1 LGALLGR
8 GGLVALLAALLY
20 GALSFCA
27 SAVHAQSA
35 LSTQESTSP
44 FVALILPVKSKQLRT
59 AAETVRAGVLAQE
72 QAAGAGWPRVRV
84 FETGDGEAEASEQ
97 FVKAWESG
105 AVAVIGPL
113 TRSALSDM
121 ANNVSHFP
129 IPVVALNHFDETTP
143 RRSNL
148 FSLSLSLEQDAQQVA
163 ALMRE
168 EGVRNPVLILSE
180 ARAVAGLSK
189 RMAQGFRAGWGE
201 DLPAFEWRDVKQDGG
216 SLKHHLAGYDAI
228 FLAVD
233 ARTASQIRPYLGT
246 GRPIYATSQ
255 IDPGRHGG
263 MLLIDLAGIRYLEAP
278 WLAEPDLPGYE
289 VYARTR
295 SPANDIERLFA
306 LGADAW
312 IVAQK
317 LARGETLRDEPGLSG
332 MLTLDEDQIVR
343 RQLVARALVVNVAPT
358 PLPAPTDESVPI
370 ETLPFPFSQP

>member
-8 GGLVALLAALLY
+8 GGKVAWMAALLY

-27 SAVHAQSA
+27 SAAHAEAA
-35 LSTQESTSP
+35 LSTQASAQP
-44 FVALILPVKSKQLRT
+44 FVAVILPLKSKQLKA
-59 AAETVRAGVLAQE
+59 AAEAVRAGVLAQE
-72 QAAGAGWPRVRV
+72 QAAGAVWPRVRV
-84 FETGDGEAEASEQ
+84 FETGDGETEASEQ
-97 FVKAWESG
+97 FIKAWEAG
-105 AVAVIGPL
+105 AMAVIGPL
-113 TRSALSDM
+113 TRAALSDM
-121 ANNVSHFP
+121 ANNVSRFP
-129 IPVVALNHFDETTP
+129 VPVVALNHFDESTP

-168 EGVRNPVLILSE
+168 DGVRNPVLILSE
-180 ARAVAGLSK
+180 SRGAAGLS
-189 RMAQGFRAGWGE
+189 RRIAQGFRVGWGE
-201 DLPAFEWRDVKQDGG
+201 DLPAFEWRDARQDGAG
-216 SLKHHLAGYDAI
+216 LKRRLAGYDAV

-255 IDPGRHGG
+255 IDPGRSGG

-289 VYARTR
+289 VYGRTR

-317 LARGETLRDEPGLSG
+317 LARGETLRQEPGLSG
-332 MLTLDEDQIVR
+332 VLTLDEDQIVR
-343 RQLVARALVVNVAPT
+343 RQLVARTLVVNVAPT
-358 PLPAPTDESVPI
+358 PTPAPTAEPMPI